1 MFGQEP
7 AAPEPEVS
15 LPILASGLER
25 ASFGTS
31 VAAAV
36 SVQENAAAQRA
47 KVKACLRAAERHGR
61 TDHEMQMNL
70 HMKGDSQR
78 PRRWE
83 LYKLGEIEILRD
95 ADGNDVRRATSG
107 NHKAV
112 VWVLTEK
119 GRLTP

>member
-1 MFGQEP
+1 MI
-7 AAPEPEVS
+7 AAMRSKLNSSSE
-15 LPILASGLER
+15 
-25 ASFGTS
+25 
-31 VAAAV
+31 
-36 SVQENAAAQRA
+36 
-47 KVKACLRAAERHGR
+47 
-61 TDHEMQMNL
+61 MNL